1 MHFVEGPNV
10 STDGPFK
17 YMANDRIDHIH
28 MEVDKRMQELEDSGL
43 TRMEILYND
52 TYKSEQQLPL
62 ADDPFF
68 QMIKNSRVAREMLI
82 KPNEQFSADRIIEK
96 AIRQDVGIDPS
107 NSMPAR
113 DYQYLDRE
121 NPTDISWDYKKKYR
135 DKTPTIDEESYFA
148 FGNVAGKRQQ
158 QFDFEKEKPATFIN
172 RPLSRTELR
181 KRFMRRFSKKDID
194 WKDTALMVKF
204 LNESGKLY
212 NRYQSR
218 LPTSV
223 HRKVAKT
230 IKKMRHLRLIPFQ
243 GLIMPTDKIPLG
255 NYIED
260 LEEMH
265 RKTIDPVTGRMFLKY
280 SLQESLKQKLP
291 RQQSH
296 MEERFDHLDS

>member
-1 MHFVEGPNV
+1 
-10 STDGPFK
+10 
-17 YMANDRIDHIH
+17 
-28 MEVDKRMQELEDSGL
+28 L
-43 TRMEILYND
+43 T
-52 TYKSEQQLPL
+52 L
-62 ADDPFF
+62 ADDPFY

-82 KPNEQFSADRIIEK
+82 KPNENFTADRIIEK
-96 AIRQDVGIDPS
+96 ALRQDVGIDPS

-121 NPTDISWDYKKKYR
+121 DPQDISFDYKKKYR

-148 FGNVAGKRQQ
+148 FGNVTGKRQR
-158 QFDFEKEKPATFIN
+158 QFEFEKEKPATFIN

-181 KRFMRRFSKKDID
+181 KRFMRKFSKKDID

-204 LNESGKLY
+204 MNETGKLY

-280 SLQESLKQKLP
+280 SLQESLK
-291 RQQSH
+291 
-296 MEERFDHLDS
+296 